1 MLALGPGECQHRWRE
16 NPGLDPGGAPNM
28 GATAGLSRGAALR
41 IGPAPQVGAAA
52 RRVQVIRPCFRQ
64 GSPAGVRGGRV
75 RVRPGTNVPR
85 RRPAAGASSLI
96 SSPGAPA
103 PAWTRP
109 GGLEWA
115 DGGTS
120 ASAPLHTIGPSRAR
134 PVRPN
139 PIRPGEDVATHH
151 RSRACCAA
159 LASPASG
166 NPTGPRSNLEAEPCW
181 GWQALRR
188 NRGGGF
194 RLHAE
199 AGGHSPRGP
208 DGPGAARRPRR
219 QTARQT
225 ALGRDSEAGPSA
237 GRQPP
242 RGSTASTAIAL
253 PAVATKCT
261 GIERARD
268 RPGWTGRGLRL
279 SPPPAAPASPS
290 PLP

>member
-1 MLALGPGECQHRWRE
+1 
-16 NPGLDPGGAPNM
+16 
-28 GATAGLSRGAALR
+28 
-41 IGPAPQVGAAA
+41 
-52 RRVQVIRPCFRQ
+52 
-64 GSPAGVRGGRV
+64 
-75 RVRPGTNVPR
+75 
-85 RRPAAGASSLI
+85 
-96 SSPGAPA
+96 
-103 PAWTRP
+103 
-109 GGLEWA
+109 
-115 DGGTS
+115 
-120 ASAPLHTIGPSRAR
+120 
-134 PVRPN
+134 PN

-208 DGPGAARRPRR
+208 DGLGAARRRRR

-242 RGSTASTAIAL
+242 RRSTASTAIAL

-268 RPGWTGRGLRL
+268 RPGLTWRERWRRPHPVTL
-279 SPPPAAPASPS
+279 SIHTPH
-290 PLP
+290 